1 MIGLDTT
8 ACIDFLNGRN
18 SIKKILNQHD
28 EMVCITVITLYEV
41 NIGLERTKR
50 KISEKRY
57 KELNAQWLEFI
68 SGMEILALNPK
79 EAVKAASVYDGLESK
94 GTMIDDNDILI
105 ASILLANAVPK
116 IITRNAKHFQHIS
129 QLTVVDYS
137 K

>member
-18 SIKKILNQHD
+18 SIKTILDQND
-28 EMVCITVITLYEV
+28 EMICITVITIYEV

-57 KELNAQWLEFI
+57 KELNEKWLEFI
-68 SGMEILALNPK
+68 SGMEILPLKSK
-79 EAVKAASVYDGLESK
+79 ESMKAAALYDDLESQ

-105 ASILLANAVPK
+105 AGILLANAIPK
-116 IITRNAKHFQHIS
+116 IITRNAKHFRQIPRLS
-129 QLTVVDYS
+129 VVEYS
-137 K
+137 L